1 MLLLIASRCMLFML
15 LLDYYVSSKHN
26 STSKVNLR
34 IYRHERSRLRR
45 QGVNEPSVYVIEH
58 DGSPESG
65 EWGPWSAP
73 SPCSR
78 SCGGGV
84 SAQTRSCQ
92 PYSSCVGGTRRFFS
106 CNIQECPEG
115 SDFRA
120 EQCAAYNNIPFEGI
134 TYDWLPYTKAINKC
148 ALNCM
153 PRGERFYYRHKDQV
167 HDGTRCSEEGLDVCV
182 EGKCLP
188 VGCDMLLGSSARED
202 MCRVCGGD
210 GSTCNIYSGIQTGSN
225 LVPGYNDIL
234 FIPRGATNIR
244 IAEKRPTRNYLA
256 IRNEA
261 NEYYLNGGWRI
272 DFPRSL
278 RIAGTVFHYQRKT
291 FSFNT
296 PESITALGPTNEPL
310 LIVLLFLEPNPGIE
324 YVYALPKTIHVTGT
338 AGYEWASSDFSEC
351 SASCGGG
358 IQNRQI
364 WCKSLENNLEVTEN
378 LCDLTLKPS
387 ASRKCGGEDC
397 PAQWIVGEFEPC
409 SSPCGPNSTQTRLV
423 YCEQLIGSG
432 QLVKT
437 SDWKCSEVQEKPE
450 TTRTC
455 LEPDLCPTWHAGPW
469 KPCDKLCGEGK
480 QRRELHCYRK
490 VDGRIELLEYSECHD
505 EEQPESE
512 KPCNLRPCEGLDW
525 VTSQWSGCDDKCGI
539 SSETRHVYCANQ
551 KGVAF
556 PDDMCHG
563 YRRPATVRQ
572 CTYVPCASQWFAS
585 QWSACSAKCGTGI
598 MTRRV
603 LCVTFENDVMT
614 KVDDSNCDS
623 ALKYETEKECS
634 IEEECKGEWFAGPY
648 STCDKPCGGGIRT
661 RKVVCV
667 KNNKTVDTS
676 NCDEGTILFSLDNCN
691 KQPCGEDEL
700 MPVEPSQVITEES
713 SEECDYDEDYDYSDE
728 VTDSPEKMYSITEGI
743 IKLTDELEGSGD
755 FSEDIDAVSPSVPPL
770 FKDTMTEE
778 AVSSS
783 AKQKGSTDLSSS
795 SELPSSSSHF
805 SISTDFPSFFD
816 AYSSDLPQDEPV
828 SLRAGTPEESSSTQQ
843 DDNMTD
849 SSTAVSGE
857 TGMSSSA
864 VTVAASEYDTS
875 TSSDDAS
882 STMATDGSTSSSS
895 LESSTITDSSTTTPD
910 MFSSD
915 LSSQS
920 STEGSSGEP
929 TTYSSSDAT
938 STSAETS
945 TDSSSVSSLLPS
957 SISVTTSEI
966 SSATDLTSE
975 SFTGSATESTA
986 DSVQT
991 ESFSSTVN
999 VLSTE
1004 LSASTSGVSE
1014 VTTSSTDVG
1023 SSVSS
1028 ESSGTTLEST
1038 SASEEMTSAVSD
1050 MSSVSTLLELT
1061 TEFSTDTSY
1070 STTVMTGISEPEVTS
1085 EEVTAESEASTT
1097 SGSTAVTPEE
1107 STGFSTDVT
1116 TEVSASGATEV
1127 TETDEIEEQEGY
1139 STTSWS
1145 EAVFGVT
1152 TPSSIEVVVTK
1163 EQTLKKCKKKKKRK
1177 CVRSEFG
1184 CCPDKKTPAKGPF
1197 GEGCIVAKTCEGS
1210 EFGCCS
1216 DKVSPAA
1223 GPENKGCPPS
1233 YCEQTLFGCCPDG
1246 VSASQGNDYEG
1257 CPALPTE
1264 PPVECVLSQF
1274 GCCPDGIT
1282 SAIGS
1287 NFEGCDCEESGC
1299 MVDCSNSTFGCCP
1312 DGFTSASG
1320 PQLLGC
1326 DGLVGENETDCSNS
1340 TYGCCPD
1347 GISSAEGPSNE
1358 GCKLCSESVFGCCF
1372 DGVTFAKGPKKD
1384 GCPPECLT
1392 SQFGCCDDNVTM
1404 AHGPNLE
1411 GCCLN
1416 SPFGCCPDNILAAHG
1431 PNKEG
1436 CDCNYSP
1443 YGCCPDNATS
1453 ALGYDYEGCGCEY
1466 SEFGCCP
1473 DRRTSAL
1480 GPNHFG
1486 CTCHT
1491 FQFGC
1496 CPDGIT
1502 SAKGPREQGCGCRY
1516 SEFGCCGDQ
1525 ITAAG
1530 ADGNCSCADTKFGC
1544 CHDGVTDAQ
1553 GEDFLGC
1560 ENIPEKRADACSLP
1574 RDAGSCRDYVMKWF
1588 YDTSYGG
1595 CSRFWY
1601 GNCGGNGNVFSSRE
1615 ECNSVCVD
1623 AKGKDSCHLPKAQT
1637 SCQGNYPMWT
1647 YDKFTKSCEPFVY
1660 GGCLGNNNRFNNRAE
1675 CEELCITQDHLDPCE
1690 QSLEPGPCDGSY
1702 PRWYYNK
1709 QAETCLPFNYG
1720 GCQGTKNRFHTEAAC
1735 RIRCMKPGTAKEECS
1750 LPRAEGNCDKKLAK
1764 WYFSEQQNKCLPFY
1778 YTGCGGNSN
1787 KYDTREEC
1795 LAQCPVKI
1803 EQDTCFL
1810 AADTG
1815 DCYNY
1820 TQRYYFDTLENRC
1833 KLFYYGGCGGNG
1845 NNFFT
1850 DLACQKR
1857 CQPQALT
1864 EQPPLT
1870 FTTDMCYL
1878 PSERGG
1884 CSESLVRWFYD
1895 RSDGVCKQFQYSGCQ
1910 GNGNQFRTEAE
1921 CVYSCSD
1928 VQDICRL
1935 PKAEGNC
1942 NDWTEQWY
1950 YEDETD
1956 TCRRFHFSGCYGNGN
1971 RFESLEA
1978 CETRCRRSRP
1988 APVPEPEP
1996 QPEPHL
2002 QPEPQPQPQPEPQTH
2017 PQPEPKQTFIDICAM
2032 NKDPGPCLKQI
2043 PSWHYD
2049 SATGR
2054 CKQFFY
2060 GGCEGNANRFMS
2072 EEQCERQCGQFLAQ
2086 DACSSEPEEGTCNRQ
2101 TTKYYFDTSSRQCQQ
2116 FVYTGCGGNP
2126 NRFSSSEECESIC
2139 LQNEEP
2145 PIPYGENTEHVNE
2158 AICSQPLEIGPCD
2171 GYIKR
2176 WVYDDRRHQCHTFI
2190 YSGCAGNLN
2199 NFKTQ
2204 QACID
2209 FCAIKKPQEPNEID
2223 VPVGNELEQPQQP
2236 EQSEPETI
2244 CADPEERC
2252 RLPYCQYGIDRW
2264 VDTNG
2269 CQDCRC
2275 HDPCVT
2281 SPPSCEPGT
2290 ACVVAKV
2297 LNTDTGL
2304 MEFTAICKSDKP
2316 AVCPAPIVHDLN
2328 ECGHECTYD
2337 NDCPTNQKCCPNGC
2351 GTSCLSPLIEEHV
2364 TLAPDYHVLAEPPM
2378 ISEDTD
2384 REVVSEEG
2392 YFASLDC
2399 VVIRGSPTPLVS
2411 WWRGNELI
2419 NSALSGKYKVLNNG
2433 TLQVI
2438 GLDKEDAGQYRCT
2451 ASNEVGDPAHRDIHL
2466 TVTEGSR
2473 RGPSIMGDDQ
2483 DSEVVATLDGPT
2495 VLRCYV
2501 TGWPRPH
2508 VAWWRGKL
2516 AIPLISDTYQ
2526 QNRDNSLHVR
2536 AVTLNNLGYYTCQA
2550 FNGIGSAASFIIALK
2565 VYGPIQ
2571 TFDPNDITYN
2581 QFLVPAPDGPSVGH
2595 APPLPAP
2602 APDVPVSA
2610 SIESEK
2616 HEFPPLSKITLD
2628 CRASGDPAPIVAW
2641 YKDGQPLQQND
2652 AVEVKGNIVIIN
2664 SAKTE
2669 DSGEYK
2675 CIASNGLTT
2684 HEDKISV
2691 LVTGA
2696 RIPPNCTDSEYFAN
2710 CALIVQADYCNH
2722 KYYAKFCCKSCV
2734 EAGKLSIENIHSDR
2748 RKRRALLPSR
2758 MAKID
2763 STREIARKLRYDR
2776 EPRIIRKRRQKRNR
2790 KMKKF

>member
-1735 RIRCMKPGTAKEECS
+1735 RIRCMKPGTAKE
-1750 LPRAEGNCDKKLAK
+1750 
-1764 WYFSEQQNKCLPFY
+1764 
-1778 YTGCGGNSN
+1778 
-1787 KYDTREEC
+1787 
-1795 LAQCPVKI
+1795 
-1803 EQDTCFL
+1803 QDTCFL

-2466 TVTEGSR
+2466 TVT
-2473 RGPSIMGDDQ
+2473 
-2483 DSEVVATLDGPT
+2483 
-2495 VLRCYV
+2495 
-2501 TGWPRPH
+2501 
-2508 VAWWRGKL
+2508 
-2516 AIPLISDTYQ
+2516 
-2526 QNRDNSLHVR
+2526 
-2536 AVTLNNLGYYTCQA
+2536 
-2550 FNGIGSAASFIIALK
+2550 
-2565 VYGPIQ
+2565 
-2571 TFDPNDITYN
+2571 
-2581 QFLVPAPDGPSVGH
+2581 
-2595 APPLPAP
+2595 
-2602 APDVPVSA
+2602 VPVSA

>member
-2466 TVTEGSR
+2466 TVT
-2473 RGPSIMGDDQ
+2473 
-2483 DSEVVATLDGPT
+2483 
-2495 VLRCYV
+2495 
-2501 TGWPRPH
+2501 
-2508 VAWWRGKL
+2508 
-2516 AIPLISDTYQ
+2516 
-2526 QNRDNSLHVR
+2526 
-2536 AVTLNNLGYYTCQA
+2536 
-2550 FNGIGSAASFIIALK
+2550 
-2565 VYGPIQ
+2565 
-2571 TFDPNDITYN
+2571 
-2581 QFLVPAPDGPSVGH
+2581 
-2595 APPLPAP
+2595 
-2602 APDVPVSA
+2602 VPVSA